1 MYFLTVAKFEKVL
14 ESGMQKKVSEQYLV
28 DAMSCTEAEARTID
42 EVKPFVSGDLEVT
55 SAKQMNYT
63 ELFFNEDGDRY
74 WECKVDYITL
84 DEKTGSE
91 KKTRT
96 KMLVQASNIDEAK
109 KNLEEGMKGTL
120 ADYWISGINE
130 TKIMDVFLV
139 DLEKDA
145 KGLV

>member
-28 DAMSCTEAEARTID
+28 DAMSCTEAEARTIE
-42 EVKPFVSGDLEVT
+42 EVKPFVTGELEVT

-63 ELFFNEDGDRY
+63 ELFFNENGDRY
-74 WECKVDYITL
+74 WECKVDFITL
-84 DEKTGSE
+84 DEKSGAE

-96 KMLVQASNIDEAK
+96 KMLVQASNIDDAK
-109 KNLEEGMKGTL
+109 NNLNEGMKGTM
-120 ADYWISGINE
+120 ADYWISGITE

-145 KGLV
+145 SNF